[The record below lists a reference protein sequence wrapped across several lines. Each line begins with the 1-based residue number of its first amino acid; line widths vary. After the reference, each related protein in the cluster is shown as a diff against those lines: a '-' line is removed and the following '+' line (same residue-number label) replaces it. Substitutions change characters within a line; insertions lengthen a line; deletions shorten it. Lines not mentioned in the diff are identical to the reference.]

1 MLIGSI
7 ILLVIVVDKLL
18 QQVLVEMTCG
28 TTAAEKA
35 GVVFIDEAERSS
47 TLAEKHEEGNVN
59 VIALFCRSV
68 PFLIRSARM
77 RESGDVVV
85 CLCVKS
91 MWIVLFLWHTAH
103 LLTFSPTLCFSPAA
117 AATSS
122 SITSFSRFC
131 FVDRTKIFPPP
142 KNFIKK
148 HAYYNVYK
156 IIVFDTL
163 ISYHYT

>member
-1 MLIGSI
+1 MLISLI
-7 ILLVIVVDKLL
+7 ILLVVVVVDKLL

-91 MWIVLFLWHTAH
+91 MWIFLFLWHTAH
-103 LLTFSPTLCFSPAA
+103 LLTFSPTHSQQKRSSSH
-117 AATSS
+117 TSS
-122 SITSFSRFC
+122 SHLLLSLLFC
-131 FVDRTKIFPPP
+131 G
-142 KNFIKK
+142 
-148 HAYYNVYK
+148 
-156 IIVFDTL
+156 
-163 ISYHYT
+163 

>member
-1 MLIGSI
+1 MLTGLI
-7 ILLVIVVDKLL
+7 ILLVVVVVDKLL

-28 TTAAEKA
+28 TTGAEKA

-91 MWIVLFLWHTAH
+91 MWIVLFLWHSH
-103 LLTFSPTLCFSPAA
+103 LLSR
-117 AATSS
+117 SS
-122 SITSFSRFC
+122 REQQQQQLREHLVHTSFFSLCFC
-131 FVDRTKIFPPP
+131 FVCG
-142 KNFIKK
+142 
-148 HAYYNVYK
+148 
-156 IIVFDTL
+156 
-163 ISYHYT
+163 

>member
-1 MLIGSI
+1 MLIGLI
-7 ILLVIVVDKLL
+7 ILLVVVVDKLL

-91 MWIVLFLWHTAH
+91 MWIDCFVSLAHSSPSH
-103 LLTFSPTLCFSPAA
+103 LLTDSLAA
-117 AATSS
+117 EAQQQLR
-122 SITSFSRFC
+122 IVHTSFSRFC

-142 KNFIKK
+142 
-148 HAYYNVYK
+148 
-156 IIVFDTL
+156 
-163 ISYHYT
+163 

>member
-1 MLIGSI
+1 MLIGLI
-7 ILLVIVVDKLL
+7 ILLVVVVVDKLL

-35 GVVFIDEAERSS
+35 GVVFTDEAERSS
-47 TLAEKHEEGNVN
+47 TLAEKHEEGNVS

-91 MWIVLFLWHTAH
+91 MWD
-103 LLTFSPTLCFSPAA
+103 CFVSLAQL
-117 AATSS
+117 
-122 SITSFSRFC
+122 SFSRSH
-131 FVDRTKIFPPP
+131 RLTHPQQQQL
-142 KNFIKK
+142 N
-148 HAYYNVYK
+148 YE
-156 IIVFDTL
+156 
-163 ISYHYT
+163 

>member
-1 MLIGSI
+1 MLTGSI
-7 ILLVIVVDKLL
+7 ILLVVVVVDKLL

-28 TTAAEKA
+28 TTGAEKA

-91 MWIVLFLWHTAH
+91 MWIVLFLWHSH
-103 LLTFSPTLCFSPAA
+103 LLSRSSREQQQQQLREHLVHTSFFSLCFVL
-117 AATSS
+117 
-122 SITSFSRFC
+122 
-131 FVDRTKIFPPP
+131 FVDRTK
-142 KNFIKK
+142 NR
-148 HAYYNVYK
+148 
-156 IIVFDTL
+156 L
-163 ISYHYT
+163 SSYS

>member
-1 MLIGSI
+1 MLIGLI
-7 ILLVIVVDKLL
+7 ILLVVVVDKLL
-18 QQVLVEMTCG
+18 QHVVLVEMTCG

-85 CLCVKS
+85 CLCVVKS
-91 MWIVLFLWHTAH
+91 MWIVFVSLFWHTAH
-103 LLTFSPTLCFSPAA
+103 LLTFSPSRPQRQLRVVVH
-117 AATSS
+117 TS
-122 SITSFSRFC
+122 SRFC
-131 FVDRTKIFPPP
+131 F
-142 KNFIKK
+142 
-148 HAYYNVYK
+148 
-156 IIVFDTL
+156 
-163 ISYHYT
+163 

>member
-1 MLIGSI
+1 MLTGLI
-7 ILLVIVVDKLL
+7 ILLVVVVVDKLL

-28 TTAAEKA
+28 TTGAEKA

-91 MWIVLFLWHTAH
+91 MWIVLFLWHSH
-103 LLTFSPTLCFSPAA
+103 LLSRSSRAAAAA
-117 AATSS
+117 AATRAFSS
-122 SITSFSRFC
+122 HLFLLSLLC
-131 FVDRTKIFPPP
+131 FVCG
-142 KNFIKK
+142 
-148 HAYYNVYK
+148 
-156 IIVFDTL
+156 
-163 ISYHYT
+163 

>member
-1 MLIGSI
+1 MNAAEDMLIGLI
-7 ILLVIVVDKLL
+7 ILLVVVVVDILL

-85 CLCVKS
+85 CLCVVKS

-103 LLTFSPTLCFSPAA
+103 LLTFSPSRPQRQLRVVVH
-117 AATSS
+117 
-122 SITSFSRFC
+122 TSFSRFC
-131 FVDRTKIFPPP
+131 F
-142 KNFIKK
+142 
-148 HAYYNVYK
+148 
-156 IIVFDTL
+156 
-163 ISYHYT
+163 

>member
-1 MLIGSI
+1 MLTGLI
-7 ILLVIVVDKLL
+7 ILLVVVVVVDKLL

-28 TTAAEKA
+28 TTGAEKA

-91 MWIVLFLWHTAH
+91 MWIVLFLWHSH
-103 LLTFSPTLCFSPAA
+103 LLSRSSRAA
-117 AATSS
+117 ESS
-122 SITSFSRFC
+122 SSS
-131 FVDRTKIFPPP
+131 
-142 KNFIKK
+142 
-148 HAYYNVYK
+148 
-156 IIVFDTL
+156 
-163 ISYHYT
+163 SYESI

>member
-1 MLIGSI
+1 MLIGLI
-7 ILLVIVVDKLL
+7 ILLVVVVVVDKLL

-91 MWIVLFLWHTAH
+91 MRIVLFLWHSSLFH
-103 LLTFSPTLCFSPAA
+103 PSRPQRQ
-117 AATSS
+117 SS
-122 SITSFSRFC
+122 SSYSLEVHHKLFLLCSFFVLWIERQIDSLPTS
-131 FVDRTKIFPPP
+131 
-142 KNFIKK
+142 
-148 HAYYNVYK
+148 
-156 IIVFDTL
+156 
-163 ISYHYT
+163 

>member
-1 MLIGSI
+1 MLTGLI
-7 ILLVIVVDKLL
+7 ILLVVVVVDKLL

-35 GVVFIDEAERSS
+35 GVVFTDEAERSS

-91 MWIVLFLWHTAH
+91 MWDCFVSLAQLS
-103 LLTFSPTLCFSPAA
+103 FSPSHRLTHPQQQQQL
-117 AATSS
+117 
-122 SITSFSRFC
+122 
-131 FVDRTKIFPPP
+131 
-142 KNFIKK
+142 N
-148 HAYYNVYK
+148 YE
-156 IIVFDTL
+156 
-163 ISYHYT
+163 

>member
-1 MLIGSI
+1 MLTGLI
-7 ILLVIVVDKLL
+7 ILLVVVVDKLL

-35 GVVFIDEAERSS
+35 GVVFTDEAERSS

-91 MWIVLFLWHTAH
+91 MWIVCFSGTA
-103 LLTFSPTLCFSPAA
+103 TFSPAA
-117 AATSS
+117 AEQQQQQLREY
-122 SITSFSRFC
+122 I
-131 FVDRTKIFPPP
+131 
-142 KNFIKK
+142 
-148 HAYYNVYK
+148 
-156 IIVFDTL
+156 
-163 ISYHYT
+163 

>member
-1 MLIGSI
+1 MLIGLI
-7 ILLVIVVDKLL
+7 ILLVVVVDKLL
-18 QQVLVEMTCG
+18 QHVVLVEMTCG

-103 LLTFSPTLCFSPAA
+103 LLSSHRLAAASAA

-122 SITSFSRFC
+122 SHLLLSLLFC
-131 FVDRTKIFPPP
+131 G
-142 KNFIKK
+142 
-148 HAYYNVYK
+148 
-156 IIVFDTL
+156 
-163 ISYHYT
+163 